1 MQSHSISRPVAGV
14 IAIVL
19 TFLLTSGAAADSA
32 RERERNPGPKPTV
45 VLVHG
50 AFADASSWN
59 AVVDGLRDRGFSV
72 IAPADPLRGVQS
84 DSAYAASL
92 LDTLTGPLILIGH
105 SYGGIIISNAAA
117 ITHNA
122 QNVKALVFVAAFIP
136 DVGEAAQDLSPLPGS
151 LISPSTLQLRTCPVA
166 SCAAGAEACI
176 DPLHFREIM
185 AGDQPLEKTQL
196 LAATQ
201 RPVSLTGFSD
211 RSEFAAWHTVPSFS
225 IVPTEDHAIGA
236 ANERVMAQRAHA
248 QTIEVKASHLVMLSH
263 PEAVVRLIESAAAG
277 H

>member
-1 MQSHSISRPVAGV
+1 MQSHSIRRPVAGV

-84 DSAYAASL
+84 DSAYAASI

-136 DVGEAAQDLSPLPGS
+136 DVGEAAQDLSP
-151 LISPSTLQLRTCPVA
+151 
-166 SCAAGAEACI
+166 
-176 DPLHFREIM
+176 
-185 AGDQPLEKTQL
+185 
-196 LAATQ
+196 
-201 RPVSLTGFSD
+201 
-211 RSEFAAWHTVPSFS
+211 
-225 IVPTEDHAIGA
+225 
-236 ANERVMAQRAHA
+236 
-248 QTIEVKASHLVMLSH
+248 
-263 PEAVVRLIESAAAG
+263 
-277 H
+277 